1 MKKLNKLDWI
11 SESGMIRRYWKD
23 FCKQH
28 NCASNRVIEAKNT
41 MYDIAFRAAKRGEN
55 WRFAYDNFLIKNLSD
70 KGREMLPKLP

>member
-1 MKKLNKLDWI
+1 MKINNLDKI
-11 SESGMIRRYWKD
+11 SESGRTRRYWKT
-23 FCKQH
+23 FCKEY

-55 WRFAYDNFLIKNLSD
+55 WRSSYDCFLIKNLSD

>member
-1 MKKLNKLDWI
+1 MNNLDKI
-11 SESGMIRRYWKD
+11 SESGRTRRYWKT
-23 FCKQH
+23 FCKEY

-41 MYDIAFRAAKRGEN
+41 MYDIALRAAKRGEN